1 VILLNVFSKRI
12 HSIGARLDPALSLL
26 LVWTIGFAIDLA
38 GDLNSLGEHDA
49 ARQLSEDTLARARRV
64 LGDESHFTIETANNL
79 ADARQSL
86 KEREPSPQYDYHST
100 DGSHWV
106 KNGSSLF
113 SVGYSA

>member
-1 VILLNVFSKRI
+1 
-12 HSIGARLDPALSLL
+12 
-26 LVWTIGFAIDLA
+26 
-38 GDLNSLGEHDA
+38 
-49 ARQLSEDTLARARRV
+49 V